1 MAKSAETPIRLPIRG
16 PLAIDCQNVT
26 RRFGSFTAV
35 DRLTLQVKKGELFG
49 FLGPNGAGK
58 TTTIKMFTTLIPLT
72 GGSAKVA
79 GYDLLAYP
87 AQVRSRIGVVPQ
99 EFALFEELTPLENLW
114 YIGELFD
121 MDRELIRTRSE
132 ELLKVVTLYDKRDV
146 VCEGFSG
153 GMKQRLAV
161 AASLLHTPE
170 ILFMDEPTTGLDPQ
184 SRIALR
190 ELTRKLNQMGI
201 TIIYTTHDMEE
212 ADKLCDRIAIMD
224 HGHLIAL
231 GTPEEL
237 KSLHGARHTIR
248 LELEKP
254 APSPVVSKLSRLS
267 GATSARSEG
276 AVVELKVPSIKHNL
290 VRHISELLTDEGI
303 EMREIKF
310 AEPTLED
317 IFIGLTKKELR
328 D

>member
-1 MAKSAETPIRLPIRG
+1 MPQPAPHVPAPAY
-16 PLAIDCQNVT
+16 AIECKGLT
-26 RRFGSFTAV
+26 RKFGDFTAV
-35 DRLTLQVKKGELFG
+35 DNLSLQIKSGELFG

-58 TTTIKMFTTLIPLT
+58 TTTINILTTLLPL
-72 GGSAKVA
+72 SAGTASVA
-79 GYDLLAYP
+79 GFDVRAQG

-99 EFALFEELTPLENLW
+99 QFALFEELTPLENLW

-121 MDRELIRTRSE
+121 MDRTLIRTRSE
-132 ELLKVVTLYDKRDV
+132 ELLKIAALHDKRDV
-146 VCEGFSG
+146 ICGGFSG
-153 GMKQRLAV
+153 GMKQRLSV
-161 AASLLHTPE
+161 AASLLHTPQ

-190 ELTRKLNQMGI
+190 ELTKKLNEMGI
-201 TIIYTTHDMEE
+201 TIIYTTHDMDE

-224 HGHLIAL
+224 HGKLIAL

-237 KSLHGARHTIR
+237 KGLHGARHTIR

-254 APSPVVSKLSRLS
+254 APASVVSRLSRLS
-267 GATSARSEG
+267 GATSARSQG
-276 AVVELKVPSIKHNL
+276 DIVTLKVPSIRSHL
-290 VRHISELLTDEGI
+290 VRHIVALLGEEGI

-310 AEPTLED
+310 QEPTLED
-317 IFIGLTKKELR
+317 IFIALTKKELR